1 MLNRF
6 KNVSIKLKLLCGFGV
21 VGCMLLLLGG
31 LAVFGVNRLSA
42 NAEFIYKTNLLPI
55 TVLSDLRAA
64 MLKRSNVVVW
74 HILAN
79 DGPTMAA
86 REKSITDLDD
96 EIENLLAKYA
106 PVIVTESERK
116 VFDQF
121 KAGVP
126 AYLETR
132 GKVLQLSKNFSK
144 DAAAEAQ
151 KTELVAKLAVL
162 YGAIDTLIDENK
174 KQAQESYTSS
184 HEMGIALNWV
194 TSLMSVCAL
203 LLGAFVVWYVSK
215 LIVENLHNV
224 LNATHQLQEGHLSY
238 RSTVTSEDETGKLA
252 QAFNQ
257 MGEQLEANVKGALES
272 KYKMAALDRTQATIE
287 FSMDGTILT
296 ANENF
301 LQTLGYRLEEIKGQH
316 HRMFADAAYASSG
329 EYSAFWAKLNRGEYD
344 AGVYRRMGKGGK
356 EIWIQASYNPILD
369 ANGKPYKVV
378 KFATDITQEKNRNA
392 EFEGKMNAVS
402 KAQAVIEF
410 SMDGTIL
417 TANENFLQT
426 LGYRLEE
433 IKGQHHRM
441 FADAAYASSGEYAA
455 FWQKLNRGEY
465 DAGVYRRMGKG
476 GKEVWI
482 QASYNPILD
491 ANGKPY
497 KVVKFAT
504 DITGQKK
511 AQNEVEKLIAS
522 AAIGQLS
529 DRIKTDEFTGA
540 SKELTNSFNRLLDS
554 VSTPLH
560 EAQTVLTALAA
571 NDLTKRMAGAYQGEF
586 DQMKASLNSAM
597 SNLVGTIAAV
607 RETVE
612 SVTTSAEHINDGN
625 LNLSQRTSEQASSLE
640 ETSASMEE
648 MTATVKQNADNAKQ
662 ANQLA
667 GAAREIADKGG
678 TVTVRAVEAMNE
690 INKSSKKI
698 ADIITVID
706 EIAFQ
711 TNLLALNAAVEAARA
726 GEHGRGFAVVA
737 AEVRN
742 LAQRSATAA
751 KEIKGLIN
759 ESIQRV
765 TDGSDL
771 VNQSGKTLEEI
782 VNAVKRVSDIIA
794 EITAASQEQA
804 SGIDQV
810 NKAIMLVD
818 ETTQQNAALVEETSS
833 ASQSMKSQAEELL
846 RRMSKFKVQ
855 MSEEEKA
862 DCLPVVSVREHT
874 ARSIDRAFNLQERR
888 PAEPRKPGAKPK
900 AAPKQAM
907 AVAGDKNRGGV
918 EDFEEF

>member
-1 MLNRF
+1 MLNKF
-6 KNVSIKLKLLCGFGV
+6 KSLSIRLKLLCGFGV
-21 VGCMLLLLGG
+21 VGGMLLLIGG
-31 LAVFGVNRLSA
+31 FAVFGMNRL
-42 NAEFIYKTNLLPI
+42 NAGTESIYKVNLLPV

-74 HILAN
+74 HILAH

-86 REKSITDLDD
+86 REQSIKDLDS
-96 EIENLLAKYA
+96 EIEQLLAKYA
-106 PVIVTESERK
+106 PIIITESEQK
-116 VFDQF
+116 TFDRF
-121 KAGVP
+121 KAGMP
-126 AYLETR
+126 PYLEVR

-151 KTELVAKLAVL
+151 KTELIEKLGVL
-162 YGAIDTLIDENK
+162 YGALDALIEENK
-174 KQAQESYTSS
+174 KQAQDSYTSS
-184 HEMGIALNWV
+184 QELGLFFNWTMGLVSI
-194 TSLMSVCAL
+194 CAL
-203 LLGAFVVWYVSK
+203 LLGAFVLWYVSK
-215 LIVENLHNV
+215 LISESVGNV
-224 LNATHQLQEGHLSY
+224 LEAAHQFQAGNLAY
-238 RSTVTSEDETGKLA
+238 RATVTIQDETGQLA

-257 MGEQLEANVKGALES
+257 MGEQIEANVKES
-272 KYKMAALDRTQATIE
+272 VEWKYTMAAVSKAQAVIE
-287 FSMDGTILT
+287 FGMDGTILT

-316 HRMFADAAYASSG
+316 HR
-329 EYSAFWAKLNRGEYD
+329 L
-344 AGVYRRMGKGGK
+344 
-356 EIWIQASYNPILD
+356 
-369 ANGKPYKVV
+369 
-378 KFATDITQEKNRNA
+378 
-392 EFEGKMNAVS
+392 
-402 KAQAVIEF
+402 
-410 SMDGTIL
+410 
-417 TANENFLQT
+417 
-426 LGYRLEE
+426 
-433 IKGQHHRM
+433 

-465 DAGVYRRMGKG
+465 DAGVYRRIGKG

-491 ANGKPY
+491 VNGKPY

-511 AQNEVEKLIAS
+511 AQNEVEKLIA
-522 AAIGQLS
+522 AAALGQLS
-529 DRIKTDEFTGA
+529 ERIKTDEFTGA
-540 SKELTNSFNRLLDS
+540 PKELTNSFNRLLES

-560 EAQTVLTALAA
+560 EAQAVLTALAA
-571 NDLTKRMAGAYQGEF
+571 NDLTKRMAGSYQGEF
-586 DQMKASLNSAM
+586 DQMKASLNSALH
-597 SNLVGTIAAV
+597 NLVGTIAAV

-625 LNLSQRTSEQASSLE
+625 MNLSQRTSEQASSLE

-667 GAAREIADKGG
+667 GSAREIADKGG
-678 TVTVRAVEAMNE
+678 TVTLRAVEAMNE

-810 NKAIMLVD
+810 NKAIMVVD
-818 ETTQQNAALVEETSS
+818 ETTQQNAALVEETTS
-833 ASQSMKSQAEELL
+833 ASQSMKSQADELL

-855 MSEEEKA
+855 MSEEDKVT
-862 DCLPVVSVREHT
+862 CLPVVSVREHT
-874 ARSIDRAFNLQERR
+874 ARAIDRAYNLQERQ

-900 AAPKQAM
+900 TAPKKAM
-907 AVAGDKNRGGV
+907 AAAGDKNHSEI